1 MVKSMAQNP
10 LNRGQILHFKS
21 RATVGEGQN
30 FARSAI
36 FHSQPIPMN
45 GIEPGEDEPRVGLFS
60 RAETLYKKL
69 PFVGRT
75 LRSLDDIVAREYL
88 DVLVVG
94 ERSGGGRSFEVVY
107 PSVLLL
113 GGAGSVIDPGLADKI
128 EMSIQRTLEASADG
142 LFDPEE
148 AISVRCY
155 AFRDRSKDD
164 IDLFI
169 GPSVFAPRPG
179 QRSIGKL
186 SFISDS
192 GETKEPQLP
201 GSQTAGIYKN
211 QRRLGF
217 ALGETP
223 FPSTLRS
230 SDFNHYAG
238 YVTLFDQ
245 GAANGSDTAVNAPF
259 SLRRQPYQRGQLPDF
274 LSTESKDPWVDQAWE
289 VQHFG
294 ASRTTSP
301 TRIELTLDARRARF
315 FYDPPGKD
323 CLRVTGVYLDPEAF
337 AQRPLRA
344 WWNFTAAQ
352 RARFSEMQWTCLSV
366 VWDFEKE
373 RCYAYDFNEPILL
386 GAGVSG
392 LKVEPEPDGKG
403 VVLSLAVEG
412 KDTARGL
419 GYILP
424 PAHDH
429 SLIFTEENANSE
441 SGFCLDWL
449 DSLVTVEFPH
459 RRIGLARALH
469 EEGVASDMMRAD
481 LSQGRVGPLVVQTV
495 AS

>member
-1 MVKSMAQNP
+1 MVKPMKQNP

-21 RATVGEGQN
+21 RAAVDEGLN

-36 FHSQPIPMN
+36 FQSQPMPMN
-45 GIEPGEDEPRVGLFS
+45 GTELDEDEPPVGLKA
-60 RAETLYKKL
+60 RAKALYRKL

-75 LRSLDDIVAREYL
+75 LKSLDDIVAREYL

-128 EMSIQRTLEASADG
+128 EMKIQRTLEASADG

-155 AFRDRSKDD
+155 AFRDRNKDD
-164 IDLFI
+164 IDIFI
-169 GPSVFAPRPG
+169 GPSVFAPRQG

-192 GETKEPQLP
+192 GEEEEPQLP

-217 ALGETP
+217 GLGETP
-223 FPSTLRS
+223 FPSALRS
-230 SDFNHYAG
+230 PDFNHYAG

-245 GAANGSDTAVNAPF
+245 GAANGWDTAVDAPF
-259 SLRRQPYQRGQLPDF
+259 ALRRQPYQRGQLPDF
-274 LSTESKDPWVDQAWE
+274 RSTESKDPWVDQAWE
-289 VQHFG
+289 MQHFG
-294 ASRTTSP
+294 ASRASSP
-301 TRIELTLDARRARF
+301 TRVALTLDTRRSRL
-315 FYDPPGKD
+315 FYDPPRKD
-323 CLRVTGVYLDPEAF
+323 CLRVTGVHLDPEAF
-337 AQRPLRA
+337 ARRPLRV

-352 RARFSEMQWTCLSV
+352 RARFSEMQWTWLSV
-366 VWDFEKE
+366 IWDFEKE

-392 LKVEPEPDGKG
+392 LKVEPELDGKG
-403 VVLSLAVEG
+403 VVLSLAVDDR
-412 KDTARGL
+412 DTARGL

-424 PAHDH
+424 PTRDDA
-429 SLIFTEENANSE
+429 LVFTEEHATSE
-441 SGFCLDWL
+441 GGFCLDWL
-449 DSLVTVEFPH
+449 DSLATVEFPH

-469 EEGVASDMMRAD
+469 EEGVASDLVRAD
-481 LSQGRVGPLVVQTV
+481 LSQGRVGPLVVETV
-495 AS
+495 A